1 MTGRAEGKVAF
12 VTGAARGQSRSH
24 AKPVPEL
31 LGETECLRLISPGG
45 IGRLAYSR
53 PDGPAVLPVN
63 YKLHEGTIV
72 FRTSQDGPVGDD
84 LRTGIAEAEYKVA
97 FEIDSLGIADREG
110 WFVFIHGAAH
120 HVDSDA
126 ERASVLPSGVEPW
139 PAGEREHFVRII
151 PILITGWRICRTTKA
166 ASM

>member
-1 MTGRAEGKVAF
+1 MSDSASGDVSASPVGPGGSAVQEPVA
-12 VTGAARGQSRSH
+12 
-24 AKPVPEL
+24 EL
-31 LGETECLRLISPGG
+31 LEETECLRLISPGG

-53 PDGPAVLPVN
+53 ADGPAIIPVN

-72 FRTSQDGPVGDD
+72 FRTGQDSPVGDD

-97 FEIDSLGIADREG
+97 FEIDSLGISDREG

-126 ERASVLPSGVEPW
+126 ERASVLQVDVEPW
-139 PAGEREHFVRII
+139 PVGEREQFVRVI
-151 PILITGWRICRTTKA
+151 PTLITGWRIGRAAKA
-166 ASM
+166 AGA

>member
-1 MTGRAEGKVAF
+1 MSDGTSGDAS
-12 VTGAARGQSRSH
+12 ARPGGL
-24 AKPVPEL
+24 AVPGPVLEQ

-53 PDGPAVLPVN
+53 PDGPAVLPVK
-63 YKLHEGTIV
+63 YELHEGTIV
-72 FRTSQDGPVGDD
+72 FRSSQDGPVGGD

-97 FEIDSLGIADREG
+97 FEIDSFGIADWKG
-110 WFVFIHGAAH
+110 WSVFIHGAAH

-126 ERASVLPSGVEPW
+126 ERASVLHSGVESW

-151 PILITGWRICRTTKA
+151 PTLITGWRIC
-166 ASM
+166 

>member
-1 MTGRAEGKVAF
+1 MSDSTSGNASAGPDEPAVPGPVA
-12 VTGAARGQSRSH
+12 
-24 AKPVPEL
+24 EL
-31 LGETECLRLISPGG
+31 LEEAECLRLILPGG
-45 IGRLAYSR
+45 IGRLAYSS
-53 PDGPAVLPVN
+53 PNGPAVLPVN
-63 YKLHEGTIV
+63 YKLHEGTV
-72 FRTSQDGPVGDD
+72 MFRTGQNSPVGDD

-126 ERASVLPSGVEPW
+126 ERASVLQSGVEPW

-151 PILITGWRICRTTKA
+151 PTLITGRRICRTAAA
-166 ASM
+166 ASV

>member
-1 MTGRAEGKVAF
+1 MSDTTSGDAS
-12 VTGAARGQSRSH
+12 ARPGGPGGP
-24 AKPVPEL
+24 AVPEPVPGL

-53 PDGPAVLPVN
+53 PDGPAVFPVN

-126 ERASVLPSGVEPW
+126 EHASVLPSGVEPW

-151 PILITGWRICRTTKA
+151 PTLITGWRICRTAKA
-166 ASM
+166 ASV